1 MNKNLIDIKDFIL
14 KRLILFLQHDL
25 YFVLKKGIND
35 FSWINHLLFHY
46 VMITNIFLSIL
57 KDINQDILSSYTI
70 IMIIGIVGKANVG
83 KSTFFNAATELT
95 VQAANYPFTT
105 INSNIGV
112 AYVRQN
118 CVCTEF
124 GVQDTPIHSLCI
136 EGNRFIPINLIDIP
150 GLVQGAHLGK
160 GLGNKFLDDAR
171 QADALIH
178 IVDAS
183 GSTDSDGKPINPGT
197 GDPISDVRFVE
208 EEFDMWL
215 ASVVS
220 RDWNKVSR
228 EAESQA
234 QKLEQMLAK
243 RLSGLGIK
251 SFHIANALD
260 ETGLY
265 NKKTI
270 LWTHNDIY
278 NFCKVIRLKS
288 KPIILAANKAD
299 LPTFDKNINAIKQT
313 GRDVI
318 VCASEAE
325 NLLRR
330 AAKKGVIHYLPGDN
344 SFNIKRGAELNDKQ
358 KRALSMINNIISKY
372 GSTGIQDVINYV
384 CFKLLNLIVVYTVED
399 ELKLIDKKGN
409 ILPDARLLPIGSTSK
424 DLAYVIHADLV
435 KGFLY
440 AIDVRTKQRLSS
452 EYKLKNNDVIK
463 IVSATSRG

>member
-1 MNKNLIDIKDFIL
+1 ML
-14 KRLILFLQHDL
+14 
-25 YFVLKKGIND
+25 
-35 FSWINHLLFHY
+35 
-46 VMITNIFLSIL
+46 
-57 KDINQDILSSYTI
+57 
-70 IMIIGIVGKANVG
+70 IGIIGKANVG
-83 KSTFFNAATELT
+83 KSTFFNAATELA

-105 INSNIGV
+105 INSNIGIV
-112 AYVRQN
+112 YARQK

-124 GVQDTPIHSLCI
+124 GVQDNPIHSLCI
-136 EGNRFIPINLIDIP
+136 DGNRFIPLNLIDIA
-150 GLVQGAHLGK
+150 GLVPGAHLGK
-160 GLGNKFLDDAR
+160 GLGNKFLDNAR

-183 GSTDSDGKPINPGT
+183 GSTDSEGKPISPGT
-197 GDPISDVRFVE
+197 GDPLSDITFVE
-208 EEFDMWL
+208 DEFDLWL

-228 EAESQA
+228 EAESQG

-243 RLSGLGIK
+243 RLSGLAIG
-251 SFHIANALD
+251 SRQIANALD

-265 NKKTI
+265 YKKTI
-270 LWTHNDIY
+270 LWTQEDIF

-299 LPTFDKNINAIKQT
+299 LPTVDKNFNAMKKT

-330 AAKKGVIHYLPGDN
+330 AAKKGIIHYLPGDN
-344 SFNIKRGAELNDKQ
+344 SFNIKQEAELNDQQ
-358 KRALSMINNIISKY
+358 KKVLSIISNILSKY
-372 GSTGIQDVINYV
+372 GSTGIQEVINYA
-384 CFKLLNLIVVYTVED
+384 CFKILNLIVVYPVED

-409 ILPDARLLPIGSTSK
+409 VLPDARLLPRGSTAK
-424 DLAYVIHADLV
+424 DLAHAIHADLA

-440 AIDVRTKQRLSS
+440 AIDIRSKQRLSS
-452 EYKLKNNDVIK
+452 EYELKNNDIIK
-463 IVSATSRG
+463 IVSATSRN

>member
-1 MNKNLIDIKDFIL
+1 ML
-14 KRLILFLQHDL
+14 
-25 YFVLKKGIND
+25 
-35 FSWINHLLFHY
+35 
-46 VMITNIFLSIL
+46 
-57 KDINQDILSSYTI
+57 
-70 IMIIGIVGKANVG
+70 IGIIGKANVG
-83 KSTFFNAATELT
+83 KSTFFNAATELA

-105 INSNIGV
+105 INSNIGIV
-112 AYVRQN
+112 HARQK

-124 GVQDTPIHSLCI
+124 GVQDNPIHSICI
-136 EGNRFIPINLIDIP
+136 DGNRFIPLNLIDIA
-150 GLVQGAHLGK
+150 GLIPGAHLGK

-183 GSTDSDGKPINPGT
+183 GSTDSEGKPISPGT
-197 GDPISDVRFVE
+197 GDPISDVSFVE
-208 EEFDMWL
+208 EEFDLWL

-228 EAESQA
+228 EAESQG

-243 RLSGLGIK
+243 RLSGLAIGCRQ
-251 SFHIANALD
+251 IADALD

-265 NKKTI
+265 YKKTI
-270 LWTHNDIY
+270 LWTQEDIF

-288 KPIILAANKAD
+288 KPIVLAANKAD
-299 LPTFDKNINAIKQT
+299 LPTVDKNINAMKKT

-330 AAKKGVIHYLPGDN
+330 AAKKGIIRYLPGDN
-344 SFNIKRGAELNDKQ
+344 SFDIKKEAELNDQQ
-358 KRALSMINNIISKY
+358 KKALSIISNILSKY
-372 GSTGIQDVINYV
+372 GSTGIQEVINYA
-384 CFKLLNLIVVYTVED
+384 CFKILNLIVVYPVED
-399 ELKLIDKKGN
+399 EFKLIDKKGN
-409 ILPDARLLPIGSTSK
+409 VLPDARLLPRGSTAK
-424 DLAYVIHADLV
+424 DLAHAIHADLA

-440 AIDVRTKQRLSS
+440 AIDIRSKQRLSS

-463 IVSATSRG
+463 IVSATSRN